1 MPSRY
6 PSYTPPPLTLKVWL
20 RDPGAKP
27 DSVDPFVVD
36 PSEAEWQRRGGG
48 SSGRQLL
55 AAWQAA
61 VGGPRDSESRVAIG
75 FPASASIVAQLGAG
89 DGITIK
95 DGTNT
100 ILYEVLSVQDLGEG
114 LTPRYEVYVQR
125 RMSTPA
131 GATTYDHD
139 NVESVGLR
147 AQLQAESW
155 GRIVWAAKRDIRAQF
170 QSDDAVP
177 VYETRTAFTIRER
190 SDVAANA
197 EVVYGGK
204 IYQAEGEPL
213 LRGGPTGSRLSRYF
227 EVMTKLRQ

>member
-6 PSYTPPPLTLKVWL
+6 PSYTPPPLTQKVWL

-36 PSEAEWQRRGGG
+36 PSAAEWQRRGGG
-48 SSGRQLL
+48 SLL
-55 AAWQAA
+55 AAWRAA
-61 VGGPRDSESRVAIG
+61 EGGPRDSESRVAIG

-89 DGITIK
+89 DEITIK

-100 ILYEVLSVQDLGEG
+100 IVYEVLGVQDLGEG
-114 LTPRYEVYVQR
+114 LTPRYEVYVRR
-125 RMSTPA
+125 RMVSPA
-131 GATTYDHD
+131 GVTTYDHD

-147 AQLQAESW
+147 AQLHADDSW

-170 QSDDAVP
+170 TSDDAVP